1 MFRCL
6 CIYHAK
12 KQGNKIIKN
21 KGGFIML
28 EKLNKLILKVENFIL
43 GYGIIFIAI
52 LLVVN
57 VFFRSV
63 LNNSLKFAEELGQ
76 FMMIIITFVGI
87 STASRF
93 SKNINMNA
101 IIDNLPKKAK
111 KIFMLF
117 ISFFTSLVMFYVS
130 YLCLLYAQDIYKV
143 GRISTAMEIPM
154 WIIIA
159 IVAVGVFLSSVQF
172 LICFIKNIYYKG
184 EIHLGSQVRC
194 GDGLDLIYEDD
205 EYNKPTVI
213 NEKEGQI
220 CS

>member
-1 MFRCL
+1 
-6 CIYHAK
+6 
-12 KQGNKIIKN
+12 
-21 KGGFIML
+21 ML

-43 GYGIIFIAI
+43 GYGIIFIAV
-52 LLVVN
+52 LLVTN
-57 VFFRSV
+57 VFSRSV

-76 FMMIIITFVGI
+76 FMMIIITFIGI

-101 IIDNLPKKAK
+101 IIDNLPNRIR

-130 YLCLLYAQDIYKV
+130 YLCFLYAKDIYKV

-159 IVAVGVFLSSVQF
+159 IVTAGVFLNAVQF
-172 LICFIKNIYYKG
+172 LICLVKNIKYKD
-184 EIHLGSQVRC
+184 EIYLGSQVKC
-194 GDGLDLIYEDD
+194 GEGLDLIYEED
-205 EYNKPTVI
+205 EYNKPILVG
-213 NEKEGQI
+213 EKEDEI
-220 CS
+220 C